1 MYKYFKEKSDRIYVM
16 NVNLARVTKTN
27 ALLKNLINK
36 FITQY
41 DKSNEEFKTDYNEKD
56 ALLL

>member
-36 FITQY
+36 FLTQY